1 MCRIQ
6 TQISRMRS
14 LNACADGMLIPDGV
28 LYGVKGSETEEDR
41 EVDVGDGTPSM
52 SLSLYLCC
60 DLTLVDD

>member
-28 LYGVKGSETEEDR
+28 LYGVKGSETKEDG
-41 EVDVGDGTPSM
+41 EVDVGDRTPSM
-52 SLSLYLCC
+52 SLSCC
-60 DLTLVDD
+60 TCAVISLL